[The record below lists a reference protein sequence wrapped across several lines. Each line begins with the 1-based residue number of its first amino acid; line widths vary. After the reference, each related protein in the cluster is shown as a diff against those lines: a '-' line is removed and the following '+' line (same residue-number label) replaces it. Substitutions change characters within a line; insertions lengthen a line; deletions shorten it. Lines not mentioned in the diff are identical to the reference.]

1 MEVTMAK
8 NIAISAMKC
17 KQNNQTFYTTVLSS
31 KDLKEICFI
40 SRRNEDGDKGFQRL
54 LNKSRA
60 KDIAKYLDE
69 KKGVIPSSII
79 LSAQSNVKLTFDEDG
94 SELIFPRVKDSFLVI
109 DGQHR
114 LFGLFE
120 SKNNYKIPVIIF
132 NNLKSSE
139 EVSLFIDIN
148 TTQKGV
154 PSALL
159 LDIKQLAGRET
170 KIEEMQ
176 RELFDMLN
184 DQPSPMTGLLS
195 ASKSAVGKIS
205 RAAFNEA
212 TETIFKTGPLSEQR
226 DIRIVYKGVKNYLT
240 AIEHVFKI
248 SKAEGAKLT
257 KAIIFKAVFEIFTE
271 VLNRSLQEKGDVKV
285 ESLKEILEPLAV
297 LEYDNYTGSNKATL
311 NRVIS
316 DMRYE
321 LNKYRESLSEDM
333 F

>member
-1 MEVTMAK
+1 MAK
-8 NIAISAMKC
+8 NIVVPAIEC
-17 KQNNQTFYTTVLSS
+17 KQNNNTFYTTIMTSD
-31 KDLKEICFI
+31 DLKEVCFI
-40 SRRNEDGDKGFQRL
+40 TRRNEDNDKGFQRL

-60 KDIAKYLDE
+60 KDIARYLDE
-69 KKGVIPSSII
+69 KKGTIPSSII
-79 LSAQSNVKLTFDEDG
+79 LSAQNNVRITFDDDD

-120 SKNNYKIPVIIF
+120 SSKNYKIPVIIF

-184 DQPSPMTGLLS
+184 QKRSPMTGLLS
-195 ASKSAVGKIS
+195 ASKSASGKIS

-212 TETIFKTGPLSEQR
+212 TEVIFKAGPLSEHR
-226 DIRIVYKGVKNYLT
+226 DINIVFKGVNNYLT

-257 KAIIFKAVFEIFTE
+257 KATIFKAVFEIFNE
-271 VLNRSLQEKGDVKV
+271 VLNRSLQEKGDVKID
-285 ESLKEILEPLAV
+285 SLKEILEPLAV

-311 NRVIS
+311 NRIIS

>member
-1 MEVTMAK
+1 MATK
-8 NIAISAMKC
+8 ISVSAIEC
-17 KQNNQTFYTTVLSS
+17 KQNNQTFYSTVLNSE
-31 KDLKEICFI
+31 DLKEICVI
-40 SRRNEDGDKGFQRL
+40 TRRNEDHDKGFQRL

-79 LSAQSNVKLTFDEDG
+79 LSAQSNTKILYDKEKSNIV
-94 SELIFPRVKDSFLVI
+94 FPKVKDSFLVI

-120 SKNNYKIPVIIF
+120 AKNSYNIPVIIF
-132 NNLKSSE
+132 NNLKSSD

-170 KIEEMQ
+170 KIEELQ
-176 RELFDMLN
+176 RELFDLLN
-184 DQPSPMTGLLS
+184 NNPSPMTGLLS
-195 ASKSAVGKIS
+195 PSKSTVGKIS
-205 RAAFNEA
+205 RAAFNES
-212 TETIFKTGPLSEQR
+212 TSVIFQTGPLSEQR
-226 DIRIVYKGVKNYLT
+226 DIEIIYKGVKNYLT
-240 AIEHVFKI
+240 AVEHTFKI
-248 SKAEGAKLT
+248 SKSEEAKLT
-257 KAIIFKAVFEIFTE
+257 KAILFKAVFQIFNE
-271 VLNRSLQEKGDVKV
+271 VLNRSLQETGNVKV
-285 ESLKEILEPLAV
+285 ESLKKYLEPIAV
-297 LEYDNYTGSNKATL
+297 LEYDNYTGSNRATL

-321 LNKYRESLSEDM
+321 LNKYGDTLSEDM

>member
-1 MEVTMAK
+1 MAK
-8 NIAISAMKC
+8 KISVPAIEC
-17 KQNNQTFYTTVLSS
+17 RQNKQLFYSTVLNSE
-31 KDLKEICFI
+31 DLKDICVI
-40 SRRNEDGDKGFQRL
+40 TRRSEDGDKGFQRL

-69 KKGVIPSSII
+69 KDGVIPSSII
-79 LSAQSNVKLTFDEDG
+79 LSAQSNTKISYNNEN
-94 SELIFPRVKDSFLVI
+94 SRIMFPKVKDSFLVI

-120 SKNNYKIPVIIF
+120 AKNSYSIPVIIF
-132 NNLKSSE
+132 SDLKSSE

-170 KIEEMQ
+170 KIEELQ
-176 RELFDMLN
+176 RELFDLLN
-184 DQPSPMTGLLS
+184 KEPSPMTGLLS
-195 ASKSAVGKIS
+195 PSKSAVGKIS
-205 RAAFNEA
+205 RSAFNESTA
-212 TETIFKTGPLSEQR
+212 VIFQTGPLSEQR
-226 DIRIVYKGVKNYLT
+226 DIRIIYKGVKNYLI
-240 AIEHVFKI
+240 AIEYTFKI

-257 KAIIFKAVFEIFTE
+257 KAILFKAVFEIFNE
-271 VLNRSLQEKGDVKV
+271 VLNRSLQETGNVKV
-285 ESLKEILEPLAV
+285 ESLKKYLEPISA

-321 LNKYRESLSEDM
+321 LNKYGDTLSEDM